1 MNSPSINELIAYRKR
16 REPTLGVVLSVH
28 SDKLSVFSEDGKRYD
43 VEPKKVAL
51 LTGITVPETLT
62 ESEKKLEMR
71 KWRRDLE
78 EKKDSVDLETLWQ
91 CVVGEQEIVSFKEIL
106 GLYSSGTEQISSE
119 QKLLLFWA
127 VDKNTVY
134 LARAE
139 DGYLIRSQ
147 EDVSKTLRALELR
160 REREQKA
167 QAAVNWV
174 LSVLSGEVPSVVDEN
189 HREFLELIERYVI
202 DLDGYERAKE
212 AKAFLYEAGLKEVE
226 SAVEFLIKT
235 GFWKKDDDPESK
247 KISFHFRHSQ
257 RALEEVKAILN
268 AQEDF
273 AGLTDRT
280 DLEVFSVDS
289 ETTQDIDDAV
299 SFETHGDLI
308 ILGVHISNV
317 AHVVGR
323 GSFLDQGALERA
335 ETVYFPE
342 GRVDM
347 FPKDLVSRKLT
358 LTAGDLRP
366 ALSLFATFKKE
377 DSALIDYRFDTTV
390 IRVSKNLT
398 YSEATEIFD
407 RTQWGNLLV
416 DLTDSLRRERVEKG
430 AFIVQLP
437 ELKIR
442 VRDQEAISVSKD
454 YMDSPAHNIVSECMI
469 LMNRLSGDFF
479 YKNEI
484 PALFRSQTQE
494 IDPEARELDP
504 GDILFPVKVIKHLK
518 PSFVTSIPEIHKS
531 LGVACYVQMTSPIRR
546 YMDLVMQRQLI
557 SWLKEQKICYSENE
571 LEDTNTRVSLATR
584 EIKNAQRSRHR
595 YWLIRYLLEK
605 DIKGATGYV
614 SSKGYNGFNV
624 YIPEFLIELGLS
636 NTGGRA
642 FDIGSELSLSLWGTD
657 PLRRRVRVSPA

>member
-1 MNSPSINELIAYRKR
+1 MNSPTINELIVYRKR
-16 REPTLGVVLSVH
+16 REPTLGVVLSAYT
-28 SDKLSVFSEDGKRYD
+28 DKLSVLSEDGKRYT
-43 VEPKKVAL
+43 VESKKIVL
-51 LTGITVPETLT
+51 LTGITVSETLT
-62 ESEKKLEMR
+62 ESERKLEMR

-91 CVVGEQEIVSFKEIL
+91 CVVEEQETASFEEIL
-106 GLYSSGTEQISSE
+106 DLYSGTERVSLE
-119 QKLLLFWA
+119 QRLLLFWA

-139 DGYLIRSQ
+139 DGYLVRSR
-147 EDVSKTLRALELR
+147 EDVSKTLHALELR
-160 REREQKA
+160 KEREQKA

-174 LSVLSGEVPSVVDEN
+174 RSVLNGEVPSVVDDS
-189 HREFLELIERYVI
+189 HSEFLELIERYVT

-212 AKAFLYEAGLKEVE
+212 AKGFLYEAGLKEVE

-235 GFWKKDDDPESK
+235 GFWEKDDDPESK
-247 KISFHFRHSQ
+247 KIAFHFRHSQ
-257 RALEEVKAILN
+257 RALEEVEAVLN
-268 AQEDF
+268 VHGDF
-273 AGLTDRT
+273 EGLTDRT
-280 DLEVFSVDS
+280 NLEVFSVDS
-289 ETTQDIDDAV
+289 ETTQDMDDAI
-299 SFETHGDLI
+299 SFETHEDRVT
-308 ILGVHISNV
+308 LGVHISNV
-317 AHVVGR
+317 AHIVSR
-323 GSFLDQGALERA
+323 GCFLDQGALERA

-342 GRVDM
+342 GRADM
-347 FPKDLVSRKLT
+347 FPRELVSQRLS

-377 DSALIDYRFDTTV
+377 DFTLIDYSFEPTV

-407 RTQWGNLLV
+407 QTQWGDLLV
-416 DLTDSLRRERVEKG
+416 ALTDSLRSERVEKG

-437 ELKIR
+437 ELKIG
-442 VRDQEAISVSKD
+442 VGDQEGISVSKD
-454 YMDSPAHNIVSECMI
+454 YMDSPAHNVVSECMI

-479 YKNEI
+479 DKNEI

-494 IDPEARELDP
+494 IDPEARELDL
-504 GDILFPVKVIKHLK
+504 GDVLFPVKVIKYLK
-518 PSFVTSIPEIHKS
+518 PSFVSSTPEIHKS

-557 SWLKEQKICYSENE
+557 SWLEEQKTCYSESE

-614 SSKGYNGFNV
+614 SSRGYNGFNV
-624 YIPEFLIELGLS
+624 YIPEFLVELALS
-636 NTGGRA
+636 NAGGRV
-642 FDIGSELSLSLWGTD
+642 FDIGSELSLSIWGVD
-657 PLRRRVRVSPA
+657 PLRRRIRVSPV

>member
-1 MNSPSINELIAYRKR
+1 MNLPSINELIAYRKR
-16 REPTLGVVLSVH
+16 REPALAVVLSAH
-28 SDKLSVFSEDGKRYD
+28 PGKLSVFSEDGKRYD
-43 VEPKKVAL
+43 VEPKKVVL
-51 LTGITVPETLT
+51 PTGITVPETLT
-62 ESEKKLEMR
+62 DSERKLEMR
-71 KWRRDLE
+71 KWRRELE

-91 CVVGEQEIVSFKEIL
+91 CVVEEQETVSFEEIL
-106 GLYSSGTEQISSE
+106 DLYSGTEQVSLE
-119 QKLLLFWA
+119 QRLLLFWA

-139 DGYLIRSQ
+139 DGYLVRSR

-160 REREQKA
+160 EEREQRA
-167 QAAVNWV
+167 RAAVTWV
-174 LSVLSGEVPSVVDEN
+174 RSVLSGEVPSVVDES

-235 GFWKKDDDPESK
+235 GFWEKDDDPESK
-247 KISFHFRHSQ
+247 KIAFHFRHSQ
-257 RALEEVKAILN
+257 RALEEVDAILDVGEN
-268 AQEDF
+268 F
-273 AGLTDRT
+273 PGFSDRT
-280 DLEVFSVDS
+280 NLEAFSVDS
-289 ETTQDIDDAV
+289 EATQDIDDAI
-299 SFETHGDLI
+299 SFETRGDLI

-317 AHVVGR
+317 AHAVSR
-323 GSFLDQGALERA
+323 GCFLDQGALERA

-347 FPKDLVSRKLT
+347 FPRELVSRRLS

-377 DSALIDYRFDTTV
+377 DFALVDYSFETTV

-398 YSEATEIFD
+398 YSEATEVFNQ
-407 RTQWGNLLV
+407 TQWGNLLV
-416 DLTDSLRRERVEKG
+416 ALTDSLRSERVEKG

-442 VRDQEAISVSKD
+442 VRDQEGISVSKD
-454 YMDSPAHNIVSECMI
+454 YMDSPAHNVVSECMI

-479 YKNEI
+479 DKNEI

-494 IDPEARELDP
+494 IDFEARELDP
-504 GDILFPVKVIKHLK
+504 GDVLFPVKVIKYLK
-518 PSFVTSIPEIHKS
+518 PSFVSSTPEIHKS

-546 YMDLVMQRQLI
+546 CMDLIMQRQLI
-557 SWLKEQKICYSENE
+557 SWLEEQKICYSESE

-614 SSKGYNGFNV
+614 SSRGYNGFNV
-624 YIPEFLIELGLS
+624 YIPEFLVELTLS
-636 NTGGRA
+636 NAGGRV
-642 FDIGSELSLSLWGTD
+642 FDIGTELSLSIWGVD
-657 PLRRRVRVSPA
+657 PLRKRVRVSPA

>member
-1 MNSPSINELIAYRKR
+1 MNLPSINELIAYRKR
-16 REPTLGVVLSVH
+16 REPALAVVLSAH
-28 SDKLSVFSEDGKRYD
+28 PGKLSVFSEDGKRYD
-43 VEPKKVAL
+43 VEPKKVVL
-51 LTGITVPETLT
+51 PTGITVPETLT
-62 ESEKKLEMR
+62 DSERKLEMR
-71 KWRRDLE
+71 KWRRELE

-91 CVVGEQEIVSFKEIL
+91 CVVEEQETVSFEEIL
-106 GLYSSGTEQISSE
+106 DLYSGTEQVSLE
-119 QKLLLFWA
+119 QRLLLFWA

-139 DGYLIRSQ
+139 DGYLVRSR

-160 REREQKA
+160 EEREQRA
-167 QAAVNWV
+167 RAAVTWV
-174 LSVLSGEVPSVVDEN
+174 RSVLSGEVPSVVDES

-235 GFWKKDDDPESK
+235 GFWEKDDDPESK
-247 KISFHFRHSQ
+247 KIAFHFRHSQ
-257 RALEEVKAILN
+257 RALEEVEAILDVGEN
-268 AQEDF
+268 F
-273 AGLTDRT
+273 PGFSDRT
-280 DLEVFSVDS
+280 NLEAFSVDS
-289 ETTQDIDDAV
+289 EATQDIDDAI
-299 SFETHGDLI
+299 SFETRGDLI

-317 AHVVGR
+317 AHAVSR
-323 GSFLDQGALERA
+323 GCFLDQGALERA

-347 FPKDLVSRKLT
+347 FPRELVSRRLS

-377 DSALIDYRFDTTV
+377 DFALVDYSFETTV

-398 YSEATEIFD
+398 YSEATEIFEQ
-407 RTQWGNLLV
+407 TQWGNLLV
-416 DLTDSLRRERVEKG
+416 ALTDSLRSERVEKG

-442 VRDQEAISVSKD
+442 VRDQEGISVSKD
-454 YMDSPAHNIVSECMI
+454 YMDSPAHNVVSECMI

-479 YKNEI
+479 DKNEI

-504 GDILFPVKVIKHLK
+504 GDALFPVKVIKHLK
-518 PSFVTSIPEIHKS
+518 PSFVSSTPELHKS

-546 YMDLVMQRQLI
+546 CMDLIMQRQLI
-557 SWLKEQKICYSENE
+557 SWLEGQKICYSESE

-624 YIPEFLIELGLS
+624 YIPEFLVELTLS
-636 NTGGRA
+636 NAGGRV
-642 FDIGSELSLSLWGTD
+642 FDIGSELSLSIWGVD
-657 PLRRRVRVSPA
+657 PLRRRLRVSPA

>member
-16 REPTLGVVLSVH
+16 REPALGVVLCVH
-28 SDKLSVFSEDGKRYD
+28 PDKITVLSEDGKHYA
-43 VEPKKVAL
+43 VELKKIVL

-71 KWRRDLE
+71 RWRRELE
-78 EKKDSVDLETLWQ
+78 QKKDSVDLETLWQ
-91 CVVGEQEIVSFKEIL
+91 CVVEEQETVSFEEIL
-106 GLYSSGTEQISSE
+106 ELYSGMEQVSAE
-119 QKLLLFWA
+119 QRFLLFWA

-134 LARAE
+134 LARGE
-139 DGYLIRSQ
+139 DGYLVRSQ
-147 EDVSKTLRALELR
+147 EDVSKTLHAIELR
-160 REREQKA
+160 EEKEQKA
-167 QAAVNWV
+167 QAAATWV
-174 LSVLSGEVPSVVDEN
+174 RSVLSGEAPSAVDES
-189 HREFLELIERYVI
+189 HREFLEMIERYVI
-202 DLDGYERAKE
+202 DLDGYGRAKE
-212 AKAFLYEAGLKEVE
+212 AKGFLYEAGLKEIE

-235 GFWKKDDDPESK
+235 GFWGKDDDPESK
-247 KISFHFRHSQ
+247 KIAFHFRHSQ
-257 RALEEVKAILN
+257 RALEEVEAVLGVLG
-268 AQEDF
+268 DF
-273 AGLTDRT
+273 EGLTDRT

-289 ETTQDIDDAV
+289 ETTQDMDDAI
-299 SFETHGDLI
+299 SFETHEDRI
-308 ILGVHISNV
+308 TLGVHISNV
-317 AHVVGR
+317 AHVVSR
-323 GSFLDQGALERA
+323 GCFLDQGALERA

-347 FPKDLVSRKLT
+347 FPRELVSGKLS

-366 ALSLFATFKKE
+366 ALSLFATFNKE
-377 DSALIDYRFDTTV
+377 DFTLIDYRFETTV

-398 YSEATEIFD
+398 YTEATEIFH
-407 RTQWGNLLV
+407 REQWGKSLAALA
-416 DLTDSLRRERVEKG
+416 DSLRSRRVDKG

-442 VRDQEAISVSKD
+442 VAGQGGISVEKD
-454 YMDSPAHNIVSECMI
+454 YMDSPAHNVVSECMI

-479 YKNEI
+479 SRNEI

-504 GDILFPVKVIKHLK
+504 EDVLFPVKVIKHLK
-518 PSFVTSIPEIHKS
+518 PSFVASTPETHKS

-557 SWLKEQKICYSENE
+557 SWLEEQKICYSESE

-614 SSKGYNGFNV
+614 SSRGYNGFNV
-624 YIPEFLIELGLS
+624 YIPEFLVELALS
-636 NTGGRA
+636 NAGGRV
-642 FDIGSELSLSLWGTD
+642 FDIGSELSLSIWGAD
-657 PLRRRVRVSPA
+657 PLRRRIRVSPA